1 MPTLSLPF
9 AGGWSAAR
17 IIQPYGPTKVP
28 NEPVIAGVGHFHF
41 GLDFGAPEGSADYGM
56 AIGTQILAMADG
68 QVRTAGR
75 DPYGYLFPSAD
86 GIGGFG
92 NLVVIDHGDGLST
105 YYGHNSQ
112 VLVRKDDQVRCGQ
125 VISLSGMSGNS
136 GGVPHLHAQANRGVG
151 YSPTNITPLLKGTA
165 AGVVYGPPAPVASAG
180 PISSSDAVYYA
191 RQAGIPEGR
200 LAVCVAIA
208 RAESGLDPRAV
219 NTNNSDGSVDRGLWQ
234 VNSVH
239 CQPRGPY
246 VADALFDPTYNA
258 RAMADISSHGA
269 TWTPWATYT
278 GAGRAGP
285 PPYLAYL
292 DAATKAVA
300 ATPLGYTPT
309 YSAGAASGGSA
320 GAATDPTAPA
330 VPADTTPQL
339 PAIRVEVTPVTPR
352 LDLFASVAD
361 TFEVA
366 KAWIAGGG
374 HDGGHYLDPIA
385 LAFSVSEYETPA
397 VLTDLTLAMADV
409 PQAVRDALRARAFT
423 QVILYGGFVTAL
435 PAIVDQ
441 TLPLWTGVVGQ
452 PQRDFDAGEYKLSGA
467 DYSEVFSNPNATA
480 SDLSQFANSTGAQIV
495 EAFVAGHQKKGAP
508 GLSVVT
514 DASTITGQALGADT
528 IKTRQTATTE
538 WDVMQALA
546 QGDSKTLYCEG
557 TTLYYRDLPPEGH
570 PLYLTYKVDGE
581 PASLLVNP
589 VIADQPHAKRDV
601 RVEVKA
607 YDPRTGDPVGPA
619 IAGNHDGATVK
630 RDVLAPG
637 SSLDACQKR
646 ADWLA
651 TLFAATEYTLTCQ
664 IQGVVPLARGQAIVI
679 VSDDPDMREYAGQKW
694 YPSKR
699 SYAWSSAG
707 GWTMS
712 IDATSLPLT
721 VTAKNTTS
729 GGIGN
734 LGF

>member
-1 MPTLSLPF
+1 MPSWTLPF

-41 GLDFGAPEGSADYGM
+41 GIDFGAPEGSADYGM
-56 AIGTQILAMADG
+56 PVGTPILAMHDG
-68 QVRTAGR
+68 QVTTAGR
-75 DPYGYLFPSAD
+75 DPYGDKFPSAD

-92 NLVVIDHGDGLST
+92 NLVVVDHLDGT
-105 YYGHNSQ
+105 GAYYGHHSQ
-112 VLVRKDDQVRCGQ
+112 VLVNRGDMVRQGQ
-125 VISLSGMSGNS
+125 VIGLSGMSGNS

-165 AGVVYGPPAPVASAG
+165 AGAVEGPPAPVASAG
-180 PISSSDAVYYA
+180 PISYSDAVYYA

-200 LAVCVAIA
+200 LATCVAIA
-208 RAESGLDPRAV
+208 MAESSLDPRNINAK
-219 NTNNSDGSVDRGLWQ
+219 NNDRSVDRGLWMI
-234 VNSVH
+234 NSSH
-239 CQPRGPY
+239 IPPY
-246 VADALFDPTYNA
+246 NATALFDPAYNA
-258 RAMADISSHGA
+258 RAMADLSSHGA
-269 TWTPWATYT
+269 SWSAWVTYWTPNPKLSY
-278 GAGRAGP
+278 RQ
-285 PPYLAYL
+285 YL

-309 YSAGAASGGSA
+309 YSAGATNGGSA
-320 GAATDPTAPA
+320 GSATDPTAPA

-352 LDLFASVAD
+352 LDLFASVAN

-366 KAWIAGGG
+366 KAWIAGSG

-409 PQAVRDALRARAFT
+409 PQTLRDALRERAFT

-538 WDVMQALA
+538 WDVMQSLA

-646 ADWLA
+646 ANWLA

-699 SYAWSSAG
+699 TYKYSAAG

-721 VTAKNTTS
+721 VTAKNTSTS
-729 GGIGN
+729 GVGN

>member
-9 AGGWSAAR
+9 AGGWNAFA
-17 IIQPYGPTKVP
+17 ITQPYGPTA
-28 NEPVIAGVGHFHF
+28 NTAEPLLNGAHFHF
-41 GLDFGAPEGSADYGM
+41 GIDFGLPL
-56 AIGTQILAMADG
+56 GTQVLAMADG
-68 QVRTAGR
+68 TVTTAGR

-105 YYGHNSQ
+105 YYGHSSQ
-112 VLVRKDDQVRCGQ
+112 VLVHVGDTVKRGQ
-125 VISLSGMSGNS
+125 VISLSGTSGNS
-136 GGVPHLHAQANRGVG
+136 SAPHLHAQANRGVG

-165 AGVVYGPPAPVASAG
+165 TGVVSGPPAPVASAG
-180 PISSSDAVYYA
+180 PISYSDAVYYA

-208 RAESGLDPRAV
+208 QAESRLDPRAV
-219 NTNNSDGSVDRGLWQ
+219 NTNNSDGSTDRGLWQ

-258 RAMADISSHGA
+258 QAMATISSHGTA
-269 TWTPWATYT
+269 WGQWTTYS
-278 GAGRAGP
+278 GAGYVGP
-285 PPYLAYL
+285 PKYLQYL

-309 YSAGAASGGSA
+309 YSAGVGASGASSTTDQTA
-320 GAATDPTAPA
+320 GATPA

-339 PAIRVEVTPVTPR
+339 PVIRVEVTPVTPR

-366 KAWIAGGG
+366 KAWIAGRG

-409 PQAVRDALRARAFT
+409 PQTLRDALRERAFT
-423 QVILYGGFVTAL
+423 QVILYGGFVTAV

-452 PQRDFDAGEYKLSGA
+452 PQRDFDAGEYKLTGA

-480 SDLSQFANSTGAQIV
+480 SDLSQFANRTGAQIV

-508 GLSVVT
+508 GLAVVT
-514 DASTITGQALGADT
+514 DASTITGQAFGADT
-528 IKTRQTATTE
+528 IQTRQSHTTE

-546 QGDSKTLYCEG
+546 QADSKTLYWEG
-557 TTLYYRDLPPEGH
+557 TTLFYRDLPPEGH
-570 PLYLTYKVDGE
+570 PLYLNYKVDGE
-581 PASLLVNP
+581 PASLLTNP

-601 RVEVKA
+601 RVEVKSYSA
-607 YDPRTGDPVGPA
+607 KDGSVVGPA

-630 RDVLAPG
+630 RDVLPPG

-694 YPSKR
+694 WPSKR
-699 SYAWSSAG
+699 TYRYSSAG
-707 GWTMS
+707 GWTMA

-721 VTAKNTTS
+721 VTAKNTSTS
-729 GGIGN
+729 GVGN

>member
-9 AGGWSAAR
+9 AGGWNAFA
-17 IIQPYGPTKVP
+17 ITQPYGPTA
-28 NEPVIAGVGHFHF
+28 NTAEPLVGNIHFHF
-41 GLDFGAPEGSADYGM
+41 GIDFALPL
-56 AIGTQILAMADG
+56 GTQVLAMADG
-68 QVRTAGR
+68 QVRTAGH

-112 VLVRKDDQVRCGQ
+112 VLVSKDDQVRRGQ
-125 VISLSGMSGNS
+125 VISLSGTSGNS
-136 GGVPHLHAQANRGVG
+136 SGPHLHAQANRGVG

-165 AGVVYGPPAPVASAG
+165 TGVVSGPPAPVASAG
-180 PISSSDAVYYA
+180 PISYSDAVYYA

-208 RAESGLDPRAV
+208 QAESRLDPRAV
-219 NTNNSDGSVDRGLWQ
+219 NTNNSDGSTDRGLWQ

-258 RAMADISSHGA
+258 QAMATISSHGTA
-269 TWTPWATYT
+269 WGQWTTYS
-278 GAGRAGP
+278 GAGYVGP
-285 PPYLAYL
+285 PKYLQYL

-309 YSAGAASGGSA
+309 YSAGATNGGSA
-320 GAATDPTAPA
+320 GSATDPTAPA

-339 PAIRVEVTPVTPR
+339 PAIQVAVTPVTPR

-366 KAWIAGGG
+366 KAWIAGRG

-409 PQAVRDALRARAFT
+409 PQTLRDALRERAFT

-480 SDLSQFANSTGAQIV
+480 SDLSQFANRTGAEIV

-508 GLSVVT
+508 GLAVVT
-514 DASTITGQALGADT
+514 DASTIKGQAFGADT
-528 IKTRQTATTE
+528 IKTRQSHTTE
-538 WDVMQALA
+538 WDVMQALG
-546 QGDSKTLYCEG
+546 QGDSKTLYWEG

-570 PLYLTYKVDGE
+570 PLYLNYKVDGE
-581 PASLLVNP
+581 PASLLTNP

-607 YDPRTGDPVGPA
+607 YDPRTGNPVGPA

-630 RDVLAPG
+630 RDVLPPG
-637 SSLDACQKR
+637 SSLDACQKH
-646 ADWLA
+646 ANWLA

-679 VSDDPDMREYAGQKW
+679 VSDDLDMREYAGQKW

-699 SYAWSSAG
+699 TYRYSSAG

-721 VTAKNTTS
+721 VTAKNTSTS
-729 GGIGN
+729 GVGN

>member
-9 AGGWSAAR
+9 AGGWNAFT
-17 IIQPYGPTKVP
+17 ITQPYGPTTFQS
-28 NEPVIAGVGHFHF
+28 EPLVGNIHFHF
-41 GLDFGAPEGSADYGM
+41 GIDFGLPL
-56 AIGTQILAMADG
+56 GTQVLAMADG
-68 QVRTAGR
+68 TVTTAGR
-75 DPYGYLFPSAD
+75 DPYGYLFPSGD

-92 NLVVIDHGDGLST
+92 LLVVIDHGDGLST

-112 VLVRKDDQVRCGQ
+112 VLVHVGDTVKRGQ
-125 VISLSGMSGNS
+125 IISLSGTSGNS
-136 GGVPHLHAQANRGVG
+136 SAPHLHAQANRGVG

-180 PISSSDAVYYA
+180 PISYSDAVYYA

-200 LAVCVAIA
+200 LATCVAIA
-208 RAESGLDPRAV
+208 QAESRLDPRAV
-219 NTNNSDGSVDRGLWQ
+219 NTNNSDGSIDRGLWQ

-269 TWTPWATYT
+269 AWGQWTTYS
-278 GAGRAGP
+278 GAGYAGP
-285 PPYLAYL
+285 PKYLQYL

-309 YSAGAASGGSA
+309 YSAGTANGGSA
-320 GAATDPTAPA
+320 GSATDPTAPA

-352 LDLFASVAD
+352 LDLFASVAN

-366 KAWIAGGG
+366 KAWIAGSGAG
-374 HDGGHYLDPIA
+374 EEGHYLDPIA
-385 LAFSVSEYETPA
+385 LAFSVSEYETPG

-409 PQAVRDALRARAFT
+409 PQAVRDALRQRAFT

-514 DASTITGQALGADT
+514 DASTIKGQALGADT
-528 IKTRQTATTE
+528 IQTRQSHTTE
-538 WDVMQALA
+538 HDVMQALA
-546 QGDSKTLYCEG
+546 QADSKTLYWEG

-570 PLYLTYKVDGE
+570 PLYLNYKVDGE
-581 PASLLVNP
+581 PASLLTNP

-607 YDPRTGDPVGPA
+607 YDPRTGVAVGPA

-630 RDVLAPG
+630 RDVLPPG

-646 ADWLA
+646 ANWLA
-651 TLFAATEYTLTCQ
+651 ALFAATEYTLTGQ

-699 SYAWSSAG
+699 TYKYSAAG

-721 VTAKNTTS
+721 VTAKNTSTS
-729 GGIGN
+729 GVGN

>member
-9 AGGWSAAR
+9 AGGWNAFA
-17 IIQPYGPTKVP
+17 ITQPYGPTTVRS
-28 NEPVIAGVGHFHF
+28 EPLVNGVFFHF
-41 GLDFGAPEGSADYGM
+41 GIDFGLPL
-56 AIGTQILAMADG
+56 GTQVLAMADG
-68 QVRTAGR
+68 TVRTAGR

-112 VLVRKDDQVRCGQ
+112 VLVRAGDQVRRGQ
-125 VISLSGMSGNS
+125 VISLSGTSGNS
-136 GGVPHLHAQANRGVG
+136 SAPHLHVQANRGVG

-165 AGVVYGPPAPVASAG
+165 AGVVSGPPAPVASAG
-180 PISSSDAVYYA
+180 PISYSDAVYYA

-208 RAESGLDPRAV
+208 QAESRLDPRAV

-258 RAMADISSHGA
+258 KAMADISSHGA

-292 DAATKAVA
+292 DVATKAVA
-300 ATPLGYTPT
+300 ATPPGYTPT

-320 GAATDPTAPA
+320 GSATDPTAPA

-366 KAWIAGGG
+366 KAWVAGRG

-409 PQAVRDALRARAFT
+409 PQTLRDALRERAFT

-514 DASTITGQALGADT
+514 DASTIKGQALGADT

-570 PLYLTYKVDGE
+570 PLYLNYKVDGE
-581 PASLLVNP
+581 TASLLTNP

-607 YDPRTGDPVGPA
+607 YDPRTGVAVGPA

-630 RDVLAPG
+630 RDVLPPG

-646 ADWLA
+646 ANWLA

-679 VSDDPDMREYAGQKW
+679 VSDDPDMREYADQKW

-699 SYAWSSAG
+699 TYKYSAAG

-721 VTAKNTTS
+721 VTAKNTSTS
-729 GGIGN
+729 GVGN

>member
-1 MPTLSLPF
+1 MPAWSLPF
-9 AGGWSAAR
+9 AGTWGPPATFPV
-17 IIQPYGPTKVP
+17 IQGYGPTAVQ
-28 NEPVIAGVGHFHF
+28 NEPLVAGVHFHF
-41 GLDFGAPEGSADYGM
+41 GLDFGMP
-56 AIGTQILAMADG
+56 IGTQILAMADG
-68 QVRTAGR
+68 TVTTAGR

-92 NLVVIDHGDGLST
+92 NLVVVDHLDGT
-105 YYGHNSQ
+105 GAYYGHNSQ
-112 VLVRKDDQVRCGQ
+112 VLVAVGQHVKRGQ
-125 VISLSGMSGNS
+125 VVSLSGMSGNS
-136 GGVPHLHAQANRGVG
+136 GGVPHLHAQANQGVG
-151 YSPTNITPLLKGTA
+151 YRPIDITLLLNGA
-165 AGVVYGPPAPVASAG
+165 AGIAQGPSVPVPTQPGG
-180 PISSSDAVYYA
+180 PISYSDAVYYA
-191 RQAGIPEGR
+191 RGAGIPEGR

-208 RAESGLDPRAV
+208 QAESRLDPRAV

-234 VNSVH
+234 VNSIH

-258 RAMADISSHGA
+258 QAMATISSHGA
-269 TWTPWATYT
+269 AWGQWTTYS
-278 GAGRAGP
+278 GAGYVGP
-285 PPYLAYL
+285 PKYLQYL

-300 ATPLGYTPT
+300 ATPPGYTPT

-352 LDLFASVAD
+352 LDLFASVAN

-385 LAFSVSEYETPA
+385 LAFSVSEYETPG

-409 PQAVRDALRARAFT
+409 PQTLRDALRERAFT

-480 SDLSQFANSTGAQIV
+480 SDLSQFANRTGAQIV

-538 WDVMQALA
+538 WDVMQSLA

-646 ADWLA
+646 ANWLA